1 VQFWSEAGYDY
12 IPISVGMMVPGKV
25 TDESKIS
32 KVLREMVLKKNP
44 QITDPKA
51 WNLEFTSFIDE
62 KEDMGRFPWD
72 AVSEIDLTKLRSIGE
87 LLPEGMK
94 VLVVSGKI
102 FTLTWMLMGFD
113 NFAMKLVLE
122 ESLVSEVFERV
133 ATIQLKSL
141 ERIFEMGY
149 VAGIWAVDDLAFGAG
164 PMIAPDSFRKHVFPC
179 ETPVSIMVYILLKF
193 DDKRR
198 EGWWHD

>member
-1 VQFWSEAGYDY
+1 LASQVQFWSEAGYDY

-102 FTLTWMLMGFD
+102 FTLT
-113 NFAMKLVLE
+113 
-122 ESLVSEVFERV
+122 
-133 ATIQLKSL
+133 
-141 ERIFEMGY
+141 
-149 VAGIWAVDDLAFGAG
+149 
-164 PMIAPDSFRKHVFPC
+164 
-179 ETPVSIMVYILLKF
+179 
-193 DDKRR
+193 
-198 EGWWHD
+198 